1 MYTNYISDN
10 DCALLFFILVFLKLF
25 YKPGYIDYSNNAY
38 GCIKCSNDDTLLFF
52 ILVFLKL
59 FYK

>member
-1 MYTNYISDN
+1 MGANYISDN
-10 DCALLFFILVFLKLF
+10 DCTLLFFILVFLKLF
-25 YKPGYIDYSNNAY
+25 YKPGYIDTQ
-38 GCIKCSNDDTLLFF
+38 CSVKGYNDDTLLFF